1 MAYNN
6 ERYWFRFFH
15 LSREQGDK
23 LRSTYFYDGI
33 RAMANRD
40 FPGQFVIS
48 IPLTGSLDL
57 APICDFVRAE
67 HLEESEYGVFI
78 SLLTERETAIVTA
91 PDFIRRL
98 VRDVG
103 GQIEFSFTVIHP
115 DEVDGSAESGGKS

>member
-15 LSREQGDK
+15 LSRGQGDK
-23 LRSTYFYDGI
+23 LRSHYFYDGI

-40 FPGQFVIS
+40 FPEQFVVS
-48 IPLTGSLDL
+48 IPLTESLEL
-57 APICDFVRAE
+57 APICDFIRAE

-78 SLLTERETAIVTA
+78 SLLTELETAIVTV
-91 PDFIRRL
+91 PGFVQRL

-103 GQIEFSFTVIHP
+103 GKIEFSFTVIHP
-115 DEVDGSAESGGKS
+115 DEVDGSAESDGKA